1 MSLPGVKKRSSV
13 GRVRM
18 AFTHPQ
24 TTLVNYY
31 VGGSG
36 VGAVSTS
43 NRRALRSRASWR
55 PTQDGKGSTRCSGF
69 CQPNRFAN
77 NVEFMRQGGRG
88 AVNDKPEIVTRDDD
102 VTKNVFFQ
110 SSMGESNG
118 GHRSSYESEP
128 TPACLTDDDV
138 PACPYPDDCPKDT
151 DIGEFL
157 TNGWR
162 SMKENEQYNYPE
174 CHNAL
179 LAIAKAGK
187 NIKIGNGECYIECT
201 GKCRDPSWLCIPP

>member
-1 MSLPGVKKRSSV
+1 MSLPGIKKRSSV

-31 VGGSG
+31 VGGAG

-55 PTQDGKGSTRCSGF
+55 PTQDGKGSTRCRGF

-88 AVNDKPEIVTRDDD
+88 AVNDKPEIVTRDDN
-102 VTKNVFFQ
+102 TPYKA
-110 SSMGESNG
+110 ESLSENRMCPG
-118 GHRSSYESEP
+118 WPSNLPPRSNRNFYSASDFYA
-128 TPACLTDDDV
+128 T
-138 PACPYPDDCPKDT
+138 CPKA
-151 DIGEFL
+151 GEF
-157 TNGWR
+157 R
-162 SMKENEQYNYPE
+162 V
-174 CHNAL
+174 
-179 LAIAKAGK
+179 
-187 NIKIGNGECYIECT
+187 
-201 GKCRDPSWLCIPP
+201 

>member
-1 MSLPGVKKRSSV
+1 MLKKGSSV

-31 VGGSG
+31 VGGAG

-77 NVEFMRQGGRG
+77 NVEFTRQGGQG
-88 AVNDKPEIVTRDDD
+88 AVNDKPEV
-102 VTKNVFFQ
+102 VTKDDNTHHTRLRAYLKTGCVQVGRPTCHFGRIVISIQ
-110 SSMGESNG
+110 SLISMR
-118 GHRSSYESEP
+118 HAQRLK
-128 TPACLTDDDV
+128 TIT
-138 PACPYPDDCPKDT
+138 
-151 DIGEFL
+151 
-157 TNGWR
+157 
-162 SMKENEQYNYPE
+162 
-174 CHNAL
+174 
-179 LAIAKAGK
+179 
-187 NIKIGNGECYIECT
+187 T
-201 GKCRDPSWLCIPP
+201 GFRVS

>member
-1 MSLPGVKKRSSV
+1 MSLPSVKKGSSV

-88 AVNDKPEIVTRDDD
+88 AVNDKTVPSQHDVRGNLLGEGPNPFEEDTIPIEKFKSLCGLKESDDPA
-102 VTKNVFFQ
+102 VFLNNKWRTSKCGSQ
-110 SSMGESNG
+110 LRAVLNKGGQLTIANNNGATMECGALSSGSWVC
-118 GHRSSYESEP
+118 REP
-128 TPACLTDDDV
+128 
-138 PACPYPDDCPKDT
+138 
-151 DIGEFL
+151 
-157 TNGWR
+157 
-162 SMKENEQYNYPE
+162 
-174 CHNAL
+174 
-179 LAIAKAGK
+179 
-187 NIKIGNGECYIECT
+187 
-201 GKCRDPSWLCIPP
+201 

>member
-31 VGGSG
+31 VGGAG

-55 PTQDGKGSTRCSGF
+55 PTQDGKGSTRCGGF

-88 AVNDKPEIVTRDDD
+88 AVNDKPEIVTRDDNTLYKAESLFED
-102 VTKNVFFQ
+102 NSGCGDSRNPITITSEYFYAKCKEAKKEGFNNFLANPQPGDDPLCKNFLD
-110 SSMGESNG
+110 
-118 GHRSSYESEP
+118 
-128 TPACLTDDDV
+128 TAC
-138 PACPYPDDCPKDT
+138 
-151 DIGEFL
+151 DI
-157 TNGWR
+157 NID
-162 SMKENEQYNYPE
+162 
-174 CHNAL
+174 NAKCSIL
-179 LAIAKAGK
+179 LVA
-187 NIKIGNGECYIECT
+187 NNP
-201 GKCRDPSWLCIPP
+201 PSWTCY